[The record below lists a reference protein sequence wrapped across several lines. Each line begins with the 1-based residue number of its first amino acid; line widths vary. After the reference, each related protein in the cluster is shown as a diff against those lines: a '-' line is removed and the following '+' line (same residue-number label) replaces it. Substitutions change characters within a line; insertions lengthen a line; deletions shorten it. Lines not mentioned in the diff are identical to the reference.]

1 MISDDDS
8 EVQRVINYYYKLYWR
23 LKGHKHPRLKASQNE
38 RVKREIS
45 RMMMEGYLMD
55 FEEMKFMVKRHFKRN
70 IRTDYNIDHF
80 ATPGILEILMYEV
93 FF

>member
-1 MISDDDS
+1 MISDNDS
-8 EVQRVINYYYKLYWR
+8 EVQKVINYYYKLYRR

-38 RVKREIS
+38 RVMREITK
-45 RMMMEGYLMD
+45 MMEYYLWD
-55 FEEMKFMVKRHFKRN
+55 FEEMKSMVKRHFRRS
-70 IRTDYNIDHF
+70 IRTDHNINHF